1 MKKLM
6 NFYFDTEFT
15 GLYQNTLLLSIG
27 IVSESGKKF
36 YGEILENVLKN
47 SNEWVG
53 DNVIPN
59 MIANGCI
66 DTIKNIISIPDVE
79 IAICK
84 DKSELRTRLYEW
96 LEEQVYIPPNEGDQ
110 YEKDNKGSH
119 AIAQFVSDVCHYDFV
134 LLCDVF
140 EGALRLPD
148 FVSPCCHDINADI
161 ARALVGVMNE
171 YDAFDVNREMLC
183 EMLLK
188 EKSTIDNKMKHNALN
203 DACIIKM
210 IYEELKLYPK
220 DMK

>member
-148 FVSPCCHDINADI
+148 FISPFCHDINTDI
-161 ARALVGVMNE
+161 ANAGIEGISNE
-171 YDAFDVNREMLC
+171 YEAFDANREALL
-183 EMLLK
+183 EMLT
-188 EKSTIDNKMKHNALN
+188 EREEGAIDSSMKHNALH
-203 DACIIKM
+203 DACVIELL
-210 IYEELKLYPK
+210 YNELKNR
-220 DMK
+220 M